1 MSKRI
6 FTSSVLSVVFVFFLL
21 LISQSVFSQAGNA
34 QNTANDPRHET
45 LDQRTVSVLFD
56 QNILSATTAG
66 WSVTVNG
73 IAVTVNSVTV
83 LGNRINV
90 RFDATPAHAAA
101 PFILPGD
108 VVRVSYSQATGNTL
122 TATAGN
128 PEINSFTNFQSK
140 NNWVFSC
147 SSDLIF
153 FQQGLIPAASRD
165 ICAPVVMNFTQ
176 YQYKLSLRFRNSSTF
191 VLANIFY
198 GIAWGDGVNQNFT
211 PYVSDATG
219 TANPTFIENV
229 GFDGTNPGIILTSR
243 PAHNYPA
250 TTTPAPNICSWDLTL
265 TPFVNGVAN
274 CLTLTQT
281 TIFPT
286 YDTDNANSGTLSL
299 QPTPLPTSNRVCLGT
314 NVNMRFSD
322 QTQLNC
328 RLAAPEADVPNQLTR
343 WIRIVYGNRD
353 HGTGNIADIR
363 VGGVPVTANADEGP
377 RLFPAGYFPTGAGGI
392 GVPDFNG
399 VIELATPVLNST
411 GITFMQ
417 MITTTATTF
426 HEVGERFYVRMD
438 YWDVCNPYNPASPD
452 ANRVSVENFIEIVA
466 KPNPAV
472 ALDKEFCNNATITT
486 AGGGCPAACTNCFEV
501 TAASVAGSTE
511 IRWYTSLA
519 NANADVN
526 IAAPTY
532 GTNCRFLRPENMG
545 GIPAAA
551 GVYTVYAR
559 YRTSGAPPN
568 NCLSDPIP
576 VTITRRSAL
585 STPGTITP
593 LTSDVCNG
601 STDVPYS
608 LGAASPVVPF
618 GGATEY
624 SWTFSGGAGATVDAP
639 NTTQNITADFNIPGA
654 FTTATR
660 TLEVITQFT
669 TNATV
674 GGRCPTPAST
684 RLVTIYGP
692 SLGGTSSGGADY
704 CEGTD
709 ANDISLAGQRGTI
722 LRWEVNFNGGGFVD
736 AGVGTGVSFD
746 PGILAPGNYVYRA
759 VVQNGPCAPQ
769 NSTTTTINVSANPAL
784 ANAGPDQ
791 ALCTSTDGFTA
802 TLAGNPPGVGTGT
815 WSFVSSIP
823 PRPAPSFSNVNSP
836 TSTVTIALG
845 NEGAYTLRWQVVNGA
860 CNSSDLI
867 VIDFGSNPTDP
878 NAGPPQQICGE
889 STNLA
894 ANVIT
899 IGAGTWS
906 VVSGP
911 GPCVGAACPITI
923 ANPNLNTSNISLNG
937 PGFIYGAYTL
947 RWTSASGTCPIE
959 TSDVIITFSRPATAA
974 VPGNFTTCV
983 DGALL
988 TPIPLTGSVGAGAGP
1003 GQQGRWEIVSG
1014 TGTFTSNN
1022 GNPGSSI
1029 IGPTINDQYRPSAVD
1044 FATGSIQLRLVA
1056 LDPDGIGPCLSVNSP
1071 TLTITFD
1078 RLPSPAAAGPN
1089 FPTCDV
1095 SVNLAATAVNNFGT
1109 GTWTVGSALYYETFP
1124 TSDNGL
1130 GITGPNLP
1138 PPPTSFTHPNNNWT
1152 VSTPAGPNT
1161 LLAANDYIRVEN
1173 GIMTARDVNGN
1184 EVVWESSVI
1193 PIGGSVFVSADIT
1206 EIGNNVATDYIRVF
1220 YKINGGAEV
1229 MFGEIVGNLAVDG
1242 QIQTVTAT
1250 TPPGATVQIVM
1261 RARNDGDP
1269 DEHRLDNVF
1278 VSPAGVGLPIIAD
1291 VHSPTSSV
1299 SNLQVG
1305 ANTFTWTARSA
1316 LGVCSSSSSS
1326 VTITRNALPVNNNP
1340 LPSLCEDTPGSGEA
1354 TVTLAFLNSL
1364 NDAIT
1369 GIPGSVGR
1377 TVQYFI
1383 DAPRTIPFVGPE
1395 LVANTENLFTRVIRT
1410 DVAPACVQDGLI
1422 TFTVNPSPAVVN
1434 QNPSF
1439 CEETI
1444 GGNAI
1449 NNIDLTFY
1457 NNLVTGGAANRAVA
1471 WFTDIALT
1479 TPVPTPTD
1487 VDNVNDGE
1495 TFFARVTNTIT
1506 NCQNVGSV
1514 EFRINPRPGI
1524 NPIVG
1529 GTNVCVGP
1537 TIVLYQIQ
1545 TINPGATYTWN
1556 LPPDNPG
1563 FYTRFAGGGPGD
1575 FFVLLQFP
1583 GLTNAPNP
1591 DVYNISVTEISADG
1605 CVGLPQPISITVES
1619 SPAPN
1624 VILGPNPVCKQQ
1636 TGVVYQTA
1644 SLNPLSTYSWSIIA
1658 GDAAIVGA
1666 ASGVGLNQVIVDFG
1680 TANASTLRVQE
1691 VSPTGCSG
1699 AAATLVINAND
1710 RPVMTS
1716 LPTVSLCSGTAV
1728 QDALT
1733 LTASIPGST
1742 FNWIVTS
1749 VTGLVSGSAV
1759 GNNGVGQINQ
1769 TLTNFSGAVGSVT
1782 YRVVPTS
1789 PDGCAGPSQDV
1800 VVTVNPAPVI
1810 ASGQTRT
1817 ICSGQPV
1824 NKEIFLS
1831 PLNLPPGTVFNWP
1844 APVMSDA
1851 SVQGSAG
1858 NNVLA
1863 GAPSTFHITDVL
1875 VNTSLAPITATYTIT
1890 PTSGAGCVGVPQTI
1904 VVTINPEPVSTNSV
1918 APIFCSGV
1926 GFSIN
1931 PQANITNALPS
1942 SFTWTA
1948 AYPFGLT
1955 GGAANGVGNVS
1966 GTLTNLTT
1974 AQLSAVYTVTPT
1986 SAGGCAGATF
1996 TITVP
2001 VNPQPV
2007 GNNTIAPA
2015 ICSNVGFNI
2024 NPQASITNT
2033 IVSTFTWTAVYP
2045 AGLTGGAANGVGN
2058 VAGTLVNLTNIQ
2070 LSAVFTVTPT
2080 STPEGCVGAPFTIT
2094 VPVNPEPVGLS
2105 TVKAVVCSDSPFS
2118 FDPQAEITNG
2128 VASTFTW
2135 TASYPPG
2142 LTGGAGAG
2150 VGQIAQTLTNLT
2162 GGVLNAVFTVIPT
2175 SASSC
2180 AGTPFTI
2187 TVPVD
2192 TEPVGANVTK
2202 AAQCSNVAFSLNP
2215 QDDITNGVP
2224 STFTWTAAYGAGLS
2238 GGAGNGTGNITETLV
2253 NLTAAPINAV
2263 YTVVPTAQGGGCIGN
2278 PPFIITVPVNPQPVA
2293 TNQTKAVVCSN
2304 VAFSFDP
2311 QTQITNGVISNFTW
2325 TAVYP
2330 AGLTG
2335 GAGAGAGLVAETL
2348 VNLTAGQLSAVYTV
2362 TPTSVGGCLGA
2373 TFTITVPIN
2382 PQPVGTSVTKAA
2394 ACSNVGFNFN
2404 PQVDI
2409 TNGVASNFSWTAV
2422 YQAGLTGG
2430 VTNGNGNISETLV
2443 NVTGGVLNAV
2453 YTVTPTSAAGCAGA
2467 PFVITVPVNPEPV
2480 GANDIKAIVCS
2491 DVAFNFNPQLEITNA
2506 VTATFAWTAVYGPG
2520 LTGGAGAGIGNVAE
2534 TLTNLTGAS
2543 LNATYTITP
2552 TSLNGCVGS
2561 TFTITVPIAS
2571 EPVGANST
2579 KAAVCSDTP
2588 FSFDPQAEIINGTVA
2603 TFAWTAAYPAGL
2615 TGGAANGTGVINQ
2628 TLTNQ
2633 TGGQLNAV
2641 FTITPTTAGSCV
2653 GSNFTIT
2660 VPINPEPVGSNAVR
2674 PAVCSDV
2681 AFNFNPQSD
2690 IINGVTSTFAWTA
2703 VYDVGLTGGSG
2714 AGNGL
2719 LSETLTNL
2727 TGGPLNAI
2735 YTITP
2740 TSLNG
2745 CVGSTYTITV
2755 PVNPEPVGADALKTA
2770 VCSDVAFNFNPQ
2782 LEITNAVTS
2791 TFTWTASY
2799 AAGITGGSG
2808 NGNGAVAETLVNITS
2823 AQLSVVYTVTPTST
2837 NGCAGT
2843 PFTITVPIEPKPVAI
2858 NTVKAPV
2865 CSDVAFSFD
2874 PQDNVQNSITATYTW
2889 TAVYDPGLT
2898 GGAAN
2903 GVGLVTGT
2911 LTNLTGGTLNA
2922 VFTVTPTSTVTNC
2935 IGPNFTITVPVRS
2948 EPVGANAT
2956 KAAVCSDVPFNINP
2970 QLDITNGIVSTF
2982 AWTAVYDAGLLNGS
2996 GAGAGPLSETLNNTT
3011 GGVLNAVYTVTPT
3024 SGNGCEGAPFIITIP
3039 VSSEPLGADAT
3050 KAPVCS
3056 NTPFSFDP
3064 QLDITNGIVSTFTW
3078 TANYDFGLTGG
3089 AANGIGNVTGN
3100 LQNLTGGV
3108 LNAVFTVTPSS
3119 GSSCPGSTFTI
3130 TVPIN
3135 PQPVGA
3141 NVTRP
3146 AVCSDVPFSLNPQD
3160 NITNLVPST
3169 FTWTA
3174 TYAPGIT
3181 GGIGVGAG
3189 PLAETLHNET
3199 GGPLNAVYTVIPTS
3213 TDGCVGN
3220 PFIITLPVNAEP
3232 VMNPNLDATVCS
3244 DAITNIVLSTNGLS
3258 IPAAA
3263 FNITNI
3269 TVAAGLTPAAGNSI
3283 IQNGV
3288 NANAIR
3294 NDRYNN
3300 VTTGS
3305 LVVSYTIVPV
3315 SPQGCVGDP
3324 EVITVTIDP
3333 EPVIDP
3339 ALSPLPACSDVT
3351 TGVLLGVAPGSVAA
3365 ASYNITQINWDLGLQ
3380 PGPGNAS
3387 IGAAQPA
3394 TAIQNDFFT
3403 NTTNSPLQARYRVI
3417 PVSAAGCAGDE
3428 GLVIFTVNPSPEV
3441 ASNLNAIV
3449 CSNEASN
3456 IILGTSPTSAIAA
3469 SYDIMSI
3476 VVDAGL
3482 TPVTFNPAAPR
3493 NTADINEIRNDVF
3506 ANNTNGVLTVTYNV
3520 VAITGAGCRGPVRP
3534 IVLRI
3539 EPTVLA
3545 TPVNNTT
3552 DICSNT
3558 LTNIVLNSPTV
3569 PSAGIITF
3577 NYQAF
3582 ASSGLVSGF
3591 FPIQSNLPQGHVIT
3605 DNLVNNDDTP
3615 QFVTYRITPVANGA
3629 KTGNGCTGNFVDVVV
3644 NIEPKPKVI
3653 VTPTQVTVCEGIA
3666 TGFSLTSNT
3675 VPSTG
3680 SVEFELVNVV
3690 ATGGVTGFSAIGS
3703 IFTNGSMLNDILDN
3717 PTAVTQTVTYTLR
3730 PQTPAVGCVGDN
3742 VQLVVTVNPRPVVT
3756 PSSVFE
3762 RICSGSN
3769 INISFTYDV
3778 VNTIGLWTRV
3788 ADANVIGSSPGAGS
3802 LLFQTLFNNSNT
3814 PGNVAYTVTPT
3825 SPAGCQG
3832 TPVVINITV
3841 DPIPSVTGLPPSITV
3856 CDDNSIN
3863 VPLSSPVA
3871 GTVFNWTAT
3880 PSSVNIT
3887 GFTSPNSGNVINET
3901 LSNADFFPG
3910 TLLYQVTPTGPAP
3923 TACVGNPATMV
3934 VTVAPTVGG
3943 RWLTSDLA
3951 LCVGQTQFL
3960 VLQLDGQPPFTATY
3974 TATDAN
3980 GTTSFPLTGLGNIRV
3995 IPVSPTLTTT
4005 YQLTAVSDVNGCPF
4019 VPVGESVTVTVGQ
4032 TDATFSVVGPAT
4044 GCSPYTGTFQ
4054 YNQVAGVTYNWRWF
4068 DGTEDTFT
4076 AAVSNPNA
4084 TITHVFT
4091 NPSPTGTIS
4100 YKVTLQTTLDPP
4112 LDICQDVH
4120 FETVSVFP
4128 EIFVNIFPD
4137 KDEICSGETINF
4149 FNSSIGAATHRWFY
4163 RVQGNIGQEIDVR
4176 TTQQVSY
4183 TFTNTSTQ
4191 NPIIYEVV
4199 YVANNGNCPSPEL
4212 IIPITVYRAVTAG
4225 FDEGVIPPFTG
4236 GSSLVTFTNTSV
4248 PVDAVDFAYNWDF
4261 GIGAVPNTQSGVG
4274 PFTVDYT
4281 SPGLRDVR
4289 VTAVNLAAQANGL
4302 DCSSTFSKSINIILP
4317 PLVAAFDY
4325 TPDAACFPASI
4336 EITVNN
4342 ATGDIYEWQVIDQNG
4357 RITAVSTAPLPVFFI
4372 ANPGEYTIF
4381 LRTTNSITGQVAFAD
4396 NSGTGPNAMP
4406 GKSPVPIYPKPQAAF
4421 QARPTTLFVPDTE
4434 LITFNFSQP
4443 SNVPSDQVAFLWNF
4457 GDTNDIV
4464 TRLLGEPDPTY
4475 FYPVEGRY
4483 TITMVMQETRG
4494 TVVCTD
4500 TARAEIIARE
4510 GGQVRVPNA
4519 FTPDPSGPNGGI
4531 SGPGGVNDVFLPY
4544 IRGIN
4549 INEPNS
4555 FNMQIYDRWGNLIFE
4570 SRNVPGQPLR
4580 GWDGYDRN
4588 GNLLPAGV
4596 YVYKLVLRLVDGQR
4610 TTQIGDVTM
4619 IR

>member
-1 MSKRI
+1 MKRLLYQLI
-6 FTSSVLSVVFVFFLL
+6 LLASFFLPSFVSAQCNL
-21 LISQSVFSQAGNA
+21 LPPILGLGSNKFPDRLCSPVNADVEYTIRFANALPAGN
-34 QNTANDPRHET
+34 TY
-45 LDQRTVSVLFD
+45 
-56 QNILSATTAG
+56 I
-66 WSVTVNG
+66 VT
-73 IAVTVNSVTV
+73 
-83 LGNRINV
+83 
-90 RFDATPAHAAA
+90 
-101 PFILPGD
+101 
-108 VVRVSYSQATGNTL
+108 
-122 TATAGN
+122 
-128 PEINSFTNFQSK
+128 
-140 NNWVFSC
+140 
-147 SSDLIF
+147 
-153 FQQGLIPAASRD
+153 
-165 ICAPVVMNFTQ
+165 
-176 YQYKLSLRFRNSSTF
+176 FR
-191 VLANIFY
+191 
-198 GIAWGDGVNQNFT
+198 WGDGS
-211 PYVSDATG
+211 PSS
-219 TANPTFIENV
+219 NV
-229 GFDGTNPGIILTSR
+229 
-243 PAHNYPA
+243 
-250 TTTPAPNICSWDLTL
+250 TL
-265 TPFVNGVAN
+265 TPGSLNYTVTQNHTFPADSDCEYQVVIAIRVNG
-274 CLTLTQT
+274 TLCNT
-281 TIFPT
+281 TLQNQIISTWRTDAFNGGNVQLISPT
-286 YDTDNANSGTLSL
+286 T
-299 QPTPLPTSNRVCLGT
+299 GT
-314 NVNMRFSD
+314 NVHEVCEGVPINVIFNDVTEWNCNAAFPANYPPNDPIQSPNE
-322 QTQLNC
+322 QL
-328 RLAAPEADVPNQLTR
+328 R
-343 WIRIVYGNRD
+343 WQQIVYNTNNPASKIPNVSVDG
-353 HGTGNIADIR
+353 I
-363 VGGVPVTANADEGP
+363 PV
-377 RLFPAGYFPTGAGGI
+377 TGAGGANI
-392 GVPDFNG
+392 LFNYQDTRGVFLMTPLVVINDGRRRPTLPISAPGGFGPGFPVVGDEFQITLRYWNFCNPYDDPAIPGPPADLINGDNPPVERTAFIRIIDAPNPPVVPNRDICEPDSRTLSVTAPNGALTYRWWTSPAQTTQVAVGTTFTPANGAANNQINAGQRKHWWVTAEYGAALGGCRSAPTEVTLTRRAALPQPG
-399 VIELATPVLNST
+399 VISGPINLCPSSSFVYSVPGGAPAPITITDVTSGNFNLATEYFWTVPASWTINSGQGTESITVTTGVATGAGTVSVARRYVDATTTGTRCDNTRTLAVNVRARPTANITPNPADLCEGGTLLLNGNPVLPAAGGGFTPSISAHTWGGST
-411 GITFMQ
+411 GILDATNIQ
-417 MITTTATTF
+417 QPTVQSTATFGAYPLT
-426 HEVGERFYVRMD
+426 YVVTAD
-438 YWDVCNPYNPASPD
+438 Y
-452 ANRVSVENFIEIVA
+452 
-466 KPNPAV
+466 
-472 ALDKEFCNNATITT
+472 
-486 AGGGCPAACTNCFEV
+486 GGGVFCSSNPVNRT
-501 TAASVAGSTE
+501 
-511 IRWYTSLA
+511 
-519 NANADVN
+519 VN
-526 IAAPTY
+526 I
-532 GTNCRFLRPENMG
+532 
-545 GIPAAA
+545 
-551 GVYTVYAR
+551 
-559 YRTSGAPPN
+559 
-568 NCLSDPIP
+568 
-576 VTITRRSAL
+576 SA
-585 STPGTITP
+585 
-593 LTSDVCNG
+593 N
-601 STDVPYS
+601 
-608 LGAASPVVPF
+608 
-618 GGATEY
+618 
-624 SWTFSGGAGATVDAP
+624 
-639 NTTQNITADFNIPGA
+639 
-654 FTTATR
+654 
-660 TLEVITQFT
+660 
-669 TNATV
+669 
-674 GGRCPTPAST
+674 PTPAST
-684 RLVTIYGP
+684 GP
-692 SLGGTSSGGADY
+692 
-704 CEGTD
+704 
-709 ANDISLAGQRGTI
+709 N
-722 LRWEVNFNGGGFVD
+722 
-736 AGVGTGVSFD
+736 
-746 PGILAPGNYVYRA
+746 
-759 VVQNGPCAPQ
+759 
-769 NSTTTTINVSANPAL
+769 
-784 ANAGPDQ
+784 Q
-791 ALCTSTDGFTA
+791 ALCFA
-802 TLAGNPPGVGTGT
+802 AGPLVSNPLGGSNPGVGTGT
-815 WSFVSSIP
+815 WTKQSG
-823 PRPAPSFSNVNSP
+823 PAGVVLFNPNANTPNATATAPANGIYVF
-836 TSTVTIALG
+836 
-845 NEGAYTLRWQVVNGA
+845 RWTVVNGT
-860 CNSSDLI
+860 CSSFADI
-867 VIDFGSNPTDP
+867 TVDYGTAPPAS
-878 NAGPPQQICGE
+878 NAGANQDVCGL
-889 STNLA
+889 TATLNGNDPTFA
-894 ANVIT
+894 T
-899 IGAGTWS
+899 GTWS
-906 VVSGP
+906 QTAGP
-911 GPCVGAACPITI
+911 GTSSFVPNANTRNAAVTV
-923 ANPNLNTSNISLNG
+923 TV
-937 PGFIYGAYTL
+937 PGTYTY
-947 RWTSASGTCPIE
+947 RWRLTSGTCAPSDASVDIIFRNPPTVSAPADFTRCLDNPPTAPFHVNLSGTFGGGASQARWE
-959 TSDVIITFSRPATAA
+959 RVVGSGTFQTSGASNGNFDNSNPVDDVYIPTAA
-974 VPGNFTTCV
+974 DF
-983 DGALL
+983 AA
-988 TPIPLTGSVGAGAGP
+988 GSV
-1003 GQQGRWEIVSG
+1003 QV
-1014 TGTFTSNN
+1014 
-1022 GNPGSSI
+1022 
-1029 IGPTINDQYRPSAVD
+1029 
-1044 FATGSIQLRLVA
+1044 RLVTD
-1056 LDPDGIGPCLSVNSP
+1056 DPTGACTAVNDP
-1071 TLTITFD
+1071 VTITFD
-1078 RLPSPAAAGPN
+1078 RLPSPAVAGPA
-1089 FPTCDV
+1089 FSTCDPN
-1095 SVNLAATAVNNFGT
+1095 VNLAATPANNGGS
-1109 GTWTVGSALYYETFP
+1109 GTWSVGNALYSETFP
-1124 TSDNGL
+1124 ASDNGL
-1130 GITGPNLP
+1130 GI
-1138 PPPTSFTHPNNNWT
+1138 
-1152 VSTPAGPNT
+1152 AGPT
-1161 LLAANDYIRVEN
+1161 GAATFNHPGGNWSVTVPAASL
-1173 GIMTARDVNGN
+1173 TA
-1184 EVVWESSVI
+1184 
-1193 PIGGSVFVSADIT
+1193 
-1206 EIGNNVATDYIRVF
+1206 ATDYIQVVNGAMEIRDVDNEVQWRSSVINITAIPNITVSIQLAEDGAMEIAPLDYIRAF
-1220 YKINGGAEV
+1220 YSINGGP
-1229 MFGEIVGNLAVDG
+1229 EILIGQIEGNSAVNNTFETFTVSGLVGNTI
-1242 QIQTVTAT
+1242 QI
-1250 TPPGATVQIVM
+1250 IVH
-1261 RARNDGDP
+1261 ALNNAD
-1269 DEHRLDNVF
+1269 DERHKFDNVF
-1278 VSPAGVGLPIIAD
+1278 VSGSGAVLPFIAD
-1291 VHSPTSSV
+1291 VNNPASAVTGLP
-1299 SNLQVG
+1299 VG
-1305 ANTFTWTARSA
+1305 NTTFTWTVSSA
-1316 LGVCSSSSSS
+1316 LGVCSSSNSQVV
-1326 VTITRNALPVNNNP
+1326 VTRHALPVNIDP
-1340 LPSLCEDTPGSGEA
+1340 LPALCEDTPGSGDA

-1364 NDAIT
+1364 NDVIT
-1369 GIPGSVGR
+1369 GIPGSAGR

-1383 DAPRTIPFVGPE
+1383 DAPRTIPFVGPSAVSNAE
-1395 LVANTENLFTRVIRT
+1395 IIYTRVIRT
-1410 DVAPACVQDGLI
+1410 DVVPGCAQDGVI
-1422 TFTVNPSPAVVN
+1422 TFTVNSSPAVVD
-1434 QNPSF
+1434 QTPEF
-1439 CEETI
+1439 CEEVI

-1449 NNIDLTFY
+1449 NNVDLTFY
-1457 NNLVTGGAANRAVA
+1457 NNLVTGGAANRSVA
-1471 WFTDIALT
+1471 WFTDVALT
-1479 TPVPTPTD
+1479 LPVATPGD

-1495 TFFARVTNTIT
+1495 TFFARVTNTLT
-1506 NCQNVGSV
+1506 NCQNIGQV
-1514 EFRINPRPGI
+1514 EFQINPRPGI

-1583 GLTNAPNP
+1583 GLTNAPAA

-1605 CVGLPQPISITVES
+1605 CVGDPQPITITVES
-1619 SPAPN
+1619 SPAAN

-1636 TGVVYQTA
+1636 TGVVYQTS
-1644 SLNPLSTYSWSIIA
+1644 SLNPLSTYSWSVIA

-1680 TANASTLRVQE
+1680 TANSSTLRVQE

-1699 AAATLVINAND
+1699 AAGILVINAND

-1733 LTASIPGST
+1733 LAASIPGST

-1759 GNNGVGQINQ
+1759 GNNGPGQINE

-1782 YRVVPTS
+1782 YRVTPTS
-1789 PDGCAGPSQDV
+1789 PDGCSGPTQDV
-1800 VVTVNPAPVI
+1800 VVTVNPGPVI

-1831 PLNLPPGTVFNWP
+1831 PLNLPPGTAFNWA

-1863 GAPSTFHITDVL
+1863 GAPGTFHITDVL
-1875 VNTSLAPITATYTIT
+1875 VNTTLAPITATYMIT
-1890 PTSGAGCVGVPQTI
+1890 PTSGAGCVGVAETI
-1904 VVTINPEPVSTNSV
+1904 VITVNPEPVSTNSV
-1918 APIFCSGV
+1918 EPVFCSGV

-1942 SFTWTA
+1942 SFTWSA
-1948 AYPFGLT
+1948 VYPFGLT

-1974 AQLSAVYTVTPT
+1974 TQLSAVYTVTPT
-1986 SAGGCAGATF
+1986 SVGGCAGSTF

-2001 VNPQPV
+2001 VDPQPV
-2007 GNNTIAPA
+2007 GTNTIAPA

-2024 NPQASITNT
+2024 NTQTSITNT

-2058 VAGTLVNLTNIQ
+2058 VSGTLVNLTNIQ
-2070 LSAVFTVTPT
+2070 LSAVYTVIPT
-2080 STPEGCVGAPFTIT
+2080 SNPDGCVGAPFTIT
-2094 VPVNPEPVGLS
+2094 VPVNPEPVG
-2105 TVKAVVCSDSPFS
+2105 VNAIKAIVCSDSPFS
-2118 FDPQAEITNG
+2118 FDPQAEISNG

-2135 TASYPPG
+2135 TAVYPAG
-2142 LTGGAGAG
+2142 LTGGDAAGA
-2150 VGQIAQTLTNLT
+2150 GQIAQTLTNLT
-2162 GGVLNAVFTVIPT
+2162 GGVLNAVYTIIPT

-2180 AGTPFTI
+2180 AGSPFTI

-2192 TEPVGANVTK
+2192 TEPVGADVTK
-2202 AAQCSNVAFSLNP
+2202 AAQCSNVAFNFNP
-2215 QDDITNGVP
+2215 QDDITNGVV

-2238 GGAGNGTGNITETLV
+2238 GGAGNGTGNISETLT

-2278 PPFIITVPVNPQPVA
+2278 PPFVITVPVNPQPVA
-2293 TNQTKAVVCSN
+2293 TNLTTAVVCSN

-2311 QTQITNGVISNFTW
+2311 QAQITNGVASNFTW

-2335 GAGAGAGLVAETL
+2335 GLGVGAGAVAETL
-2348 VNLTAGQLSAVYTV
+2348 INETAGQLSAVYTV
-2362 TPTSVGGCLGA
+2362 TPISVGGCLGSN
-2373 TFTITVPIN
+2373 FTITVPIN
-2382 PQPVGTSVTKAA
+2382 PEPVGADVTKAA
-2394 ACSNVGFNFN
+2394 VCSNVGFNFN

-2422 YQAGLTGG
+2422 YQAGITGG
-2430 VTNGNGNISETLV
+2430 ANNGNGNISETLI

-2453 YTVTPTSAAGCAGA
+2453 YTVTPTSAAGCAGS
-2467 PFVITVPVNPEPV
+2467 PFVVTVPVNPQPV

-2491 DVAFNFNPQLEITNA
+2491 DVAFNFNPQLEITNG
-2506 VTATFAWTAVYGPG
+2506 VTATFAWTAAYGAG
-2520 LTGGAGAGIGNVAE
+2520 LTGGAGAGVGNISE

-2543 LNATYTITP
+2543 RNATYTITP
-2552 TSLNGCVGS
+2552 TSLSGCTGS
-2561 TFTITVPIAS
+2561 TFTITVPIDS

-2579 KAAVCSDTP
+2579 KAAVCSDVP
-2588 FSFDPQAEIINGTVA
+2588 FSFDPQAEITNGTVA

-2615 TGGAANGTGVINQ
+2615 TGGAANGVGVINQ
-2628 TLTNQ
+2628 TLNNQ

-2653 GSNFTIT
+2653 GSTFTIT

-2681 AFNFNPQSD
+2681 AFNFNPQND
-2690 IINGVTSTFAWTA
+2690 IINGVTSNFAWTA
-2703 VYDVGLTGGSG
+2703 VYDAGLTGGSG
-2714 AGNGL
+2714 AGAGL

-2727 TGGPLNAI
+2727 TGGPLNAV
-2735 YTITP
+2735 YTVTP
-2740 TSLNG
+2740 TSVNG
-2745 CVGSTYTITV
+2745 CGGSPFTITV
-2755 PVNPEPVGADALKTA
+2755 PVNPEPVGADAVKAA

-2782 LEITNAVTS
+2782 LEITNGVTS

-2799 AAGITGGSG
+2799 AAGITGGAG

-2823 AQLSVVYTVTPTST
+2823 AQLNVVYTVTPTST
-2837 NGCAGT
+2837 NGCAGS
-2843 PFTITVPIEPKPVAI
+2843 PFTITIPIEPKPVAI
-2858 NTVKAPV
+2858 NTVKTAV
-2865 CSDVAFSFD
+2865 CSDVLFSFD
-2874 PQDNVQNSITATYTW
+2874 PQDNIQNSITATYTW

-2911 LTNLTGGTLNA
+2911 ITNLTGGTLNA

-2935 IGPNFTITVPVRS
+2935 VGPNFTITVPVRS
-2948 EPVGANAT
+2948 EPVGADAT
-2956 KAAVCSDVPFNINP
+2956 KAAVCSDVPFNVNP

-2982 AWTAVYDAGLLNGS
+2982 SWTAVYDAGLLNGS
-2996 GAGAGPLSETLNNTT
+2996 GAGAGPISETLNNNT
-3011 GGVLNAVYTVTPT
+3011 GGVLNAVYTVIPT
-3024 SGNGCEGAPFIITIP
+3024 SSNGCEGAPFIITIP
-3039 VSSEPLGADAT
+3039 VSSEPLGADDT

-3056 NTPFSFDP
+3056 NTAFSFDP

-3078 TANYDFGLTGG
+3078 TASYDFGLAGG
-3089 AANGIGNVTGN
+3089 AANGIGNVSGN

-3108 LNAVFTVTPSS
+3108 LNAVFTVTPAS

-3146 AVCSDVPFSLNPQD
+3146 AVCSDVPFSLDPQD
-3160 NITNLVPST
+3160 DVTNLVPST

-3181 GGIGVGAG
+3181 GGSGAGVG

-3199 GGPLNAVYTVIPTS
+3199 GGPLNAVYTVTPTS
-3213 TDGCVGN
+3213 TDGCIGN

-3232 VMNPNLDATVCS
+3232 VMNPDLDATVCS

-3269 TVAAGLTPAAGNSI
+3269 NVAGGLTPAAGNSI
-3283 IQNGV
+3283 VQNGV

-3294 NDRYNN
+3294 NDRFNN
-3300 VTTGS
+3300 VTAGS

-3315 SPQGCVGDP
+3315 SPQGCVGEP
-3324 EVITVTIDP
+3324 EVINVTVDP

-3387 IGAAQPA
+3387 IGAGQPA

-3417 PVSAAGCAGDE
+3417 PVSAAGCSGDE
-3428 GLVIFTVNPSPEV
+3428 GVVIFTVNPAPAM
-3441 ASNLNAIV
+3441 ASNLDALV

-3456 IILGTSPTSAIAA
+3456 IILGTSPVSALAV

-3482 TPVTFNPAAPR
+3482 TPVTFNAAAPR
-3493 NTADINEIRNDVF
+3493 NTADVNEIRNDVF

-3520 VAITGAGCRGPVRP
+3520 VPITAAGCRGPVRP
-3534 IVLRI
+3534 IVLRV

-3558 LTNIVLNSPTV
+3558 LTDIALNSPTV

-3629 KTGNGCTGNFVDVVV
+3629 KTGNGCTGNFVDVIV

-3653 VTPTQVTVCEGIA
+3653 VTPTQTTVCEGIP

-3675 VPSTG
+3675 VPSAGT
-3680 SVEFELVNVV
+3680 VEFELVNVV
-3690 ATGGVTGFSAIGS
+3690 ATGGVTGFSPVGS
-3703 IFTNGSMLNDILDN
+3703 IFTSGSMLDDILDN
-3717 PTAVTQTVTYTLR
+3717 PTPVTQTVTYTLR

-3742 VQLVVTVNPRPVVT
+3742 VQLVVTVNPRPIIT
-3756 PSSVFE
+3756 ASSLSE
-3762 RICSGSN
+3762 QICSGSS
-3769 INISFTYDV
+3769 INISFSYDV

-3788 ADANVIGSSPGAGS
+3788 ADPNVIGSSPGAGS

-3814 PGNVAYTVTPT
+3814 PGTVVYTVTPT

-3832 TPVVINITV
+3832 TPVDIAVVV
-3841 DPIPSVTGLPPSITV
+3841 DPIPSVTGLPASITV

-3880 PSSVNIT
+3880 PSSANIT
-3887 GFTSPNSGNVINET
+3887 GFTSPNTGNVINET
-3901 LSNADFFPG
+3901 LSNGDFFPG

-3923 TACVGNPATMV
+3923 TACVGNVATMV

-3943 RWLTSDLA
+3943 RWLTADLA

-4005 YQLTAVSDVNGCPF
+4005 YQLTAVSDINGCPF

-4032 TDATFSVVGPAT
+4032 TDATFSIVGPTT
-4044 GCSPYTGTFQ
+4044 GCSPYTATFQ

-4068 DGTEDTFT
+4068 DGTDTTYT
-4076 AAVSNPNA
+4076 ALVTQAGA
-4084 TITHVFT
+4084 TISHVFV
-4091 NPSPTGTIS
+4091 NPSPTGTLS

-4137 KDEICSGETINF
+4137 RDEICSGEIINF

-4183 TFTNTSTQ
+4183 TFTNTTTQ

-4199 YVANNGNCPSPEL
+4199 YVADNGNCPSPEL

-4225 FDEGVIPPFTG
+4225 FDEGVIPPFMG
-4236 GSSLVTFTNTSV
+4236 GVSTVTFTNTST
-4248 PVDAVDFAYNWDF
+4248 PVDPVDFLYDWDF
-4261 GIGAVPNTQSGVG
+4261 GIGSTPNTQSGPG
-4274 PFTVDYT
+4274 PFTIDYT

-4289 VTAVNLAAQANGL
+4289 LTAINLAAQANGL
-4302 DCSSTFSKSINIILP
+4302 DCSNTFTKSINIILP

-4325 TPDAACFPASI
+4325 TPDAACFPATI

-4342 ATGDIYEWQVIDQNG
+4342 ATGDVYEWQVIDQNG
-4357 RITAVSTAPLPVFFI
+4357 RVTAVSTAPLPIFFI

-4396 NSGTGPNAMP
+4396 NSGTGPNAMAGRVP
-4406 GKSPVPIYPKPQAAF
+4406 IPIYPNPQAAF

-4434 LITFNFSQP
+4434 LVTFNFSQP
-4443 SNVPSDQVAFLWNF
+4443 SNVPSDSVTFWWNF

-4464 TRLLGEPDPTY
+4464 KRLLGEPDPTY
-4475 FYPVEGRY
+4475 FYPVEGLY
-4483 TITMVMQETRG
+4483 TLTMVMREVRG
-4494 TVVCTD
+4494 NVVCTD

-4510 GGQVRVPNA
+4510 GGQVKIPNA

-4531 SGPGGVNDVFLPY
+4531 PGPGGVNDVFLPY
-4544 IRGIN
+4544 VRGIN
-4549 INEPNS
+4549 TNEPNS
-4555 FNMQIYDRWGNLIFE
+4555 FNMQIYDRWGNMIFE
-4570 SRNVPGQPLR
+4570 SINSPGQPLR

-4610 TTQIGDVTM
+4610 TTQIGDVTL

>member
-1 MSKRI
+1 MKRLLQAISFSGAI
-6 FTSSVLSVVFVFFLL
+6 FFYFISTPAFSQCANLPPILGLGSNKFPDRLCTPVTADIEYTIRFASNLLAAAGTVRAHFMWGDGTPETAVLLTPGSSTYTITRPHAFPINSDCEYQVTVFLRVNGLGCNNTLQTQVVSTWRTDAFNGGNVQLISPTTGTNVHEVCEGVPINVVFNDLTQWNCNALYPANYPPNAPVQTPNEQVRWQQIVYNTNNPAVASRIPNVSVNGVLMPAAPGSNYQDPRGVFIMPPLVVVNDGRRRATLPITAPGGFGAGFPVVGDEFQITIRYWNFCNPYDDPAIPGPPVNLINGDNPPVERTALIRIIDSPNPPVVPNRDICEPDSRTLSVSAPVGGLTYRWWTSPAQTTQVAVGTTFTPGNGGANNQINAGQRKHWWVTAEYGAALGGCRSAPTEVTLTRRAALPQPGVISGPVNLCPSSTFVY
-21 LISQSVFSQAGNA
+21 SVPGGAPTPVTITDVTSGNFNLATEYFWSVPAGWTINSGQGTESITVTTGA
-34 QNTANDPRHET
+34 GTGAG
-45 LDQRTVSVLFD
+45 TVSVARRYVT
-56 QNILSATTAG
+56 ATTAG
-66 WSVTVNG
+66 TQCENTRTL
-73 IAVTVNSVTV
+73 AV
-83 LGNRINV
+83 NV
-90 RFDATPAHAAA
+90 RARPTANITPNPANLCEGGTLLLDGNPSLPAAGGGFTPSISAHTWGGSTGILDATNIQTPTVQATAAA
-101 PFILPGD
+101 GAYPLTY
-108 VVRVSYSQATGNTL
+108 VV
-122 TATAGN
+122 TADYGGG
-128 PEINSFTNFQSK
+128 
-140 NNWVFSC
+140 VSC
-147 SSDLIF
+147 SSN
-153 FQQGLIPAASRD
+153 
-165 ICAPVVMNFTQ
+165 PVNRTV
-176 YQYKLSLRFRNSSTF
+176 
-191 VLANIFY
+191 NIS
-198 GIAWGDGVNQNFT
+198 
-211 PYVSDATG
+211 P
-219 TANPTFIENV
+219 
-229 GFDGTNPGIILTSR
+229 NPG
-243 PAHNYPA
+243 
-250 TTTPAPNICSWDLTL
+250 
-265 TPFVNGVAN
+265 
-274 CLTLTQT
+274 
-281 TIFPT
+281 
-286 YDTDNANSGTLSL
+286 
-299 QPTPLPTSNRVCLGT
+299 
-314 NVNMRFSD
+314 
-322 QTQLNC
+322 
-328 RLAAPEADVPNQLTR
+328 
-343 WIRIVYGNRD
+343 
-353 HGTGNIADIR
+353 
-363 VGGVPVTANADEGP
+363 
-377 RLFPAGYFPTGAGGI
+377 
-392 GVPDFNG
+392 
-399 VIELATPVLNST
+399 
-411 GITFMQ
+411 
-417 MITTTATTF
+417 
-426 HEVGERFYVRMD
+426 
-438 YWDVCNPYNPASPD
+438 
-452 ANRVSVENFIEIVA
+452 
-466 KPNPAV
+466 
-472 ALDKEFCNNATITT
+472 
-486 AGGGCPAACTNCFEV
+486 
-501 TAASVAGSTE
+501 
-511 IRWYTSLA
+511 
-519 NANADVN
+519 
-526 IAAPTY
+526 
-532 GTNCRFLRPENMG
+532 
-545 GIPAAA
+545 
-551 GVYTVYAR
+551 
-559 YRTSGAPPN
+559 
-568 NCLSDPIP
+568 
-576 VTITRRSAL
+576 
-585 STPGTITP
+585 
-593 LTSDVCNG
+593 
-601 STDVPYS
+601 
-608 LGAASPVVPF
+608 
-618 GGATEY
+618 
-624 SWTFSGGAGATVDAP
+624 
-639 NTTQNITADFNIPGA
+639 
-654 FTTATR
+654 
-660 TLEVITQFT
+660 
-669 TNATV
+669 
-674 GGRCPTPAST
+674 
-684 RLVTIYGP
+684 
-692 SLGGTSSGGADY
+692 
-704 CEGTD
+704 
-709 ANDISLAGQRGTI
+709 
-722 LRWEVNFNGGGFVD
+722 
-736 AGVGTGVSFD
+736 
-746 PGILAPGNYVYRA
+746 
-759 VVQNGPCAPQ
+759 
-769 NSTTTTINVSANPAL
+769 L

-791 ALCTSTDGFTA
+791 ALCIAAPLDA
-802 TLAGNPPGVGTGT
+802 TLAGNVPGAGTGT
-815 WSFVSSIP
+815 WTRI
-823 PRPAPSFSNVNSP
+823 
-836 TSTVTIALG
+836 
-845 NEGAYTLRWQVVNGA
+845 
-860 CNSSDLI
+860 
-867 VIDFGSNPTDP
+867 
-878 NAGPPQQICGE
+878 
-889 STNLA
+889 
-894 ANVIT
+894 
-899 IGAGTWS
+899 
-906 VVSGP
+906 SGP
-911 GPCVGAACPITI
+911 GAAPTFTPN
-923 ANPNLNTSNISLNG
+923 ANTPNAVARVFANG
-937 PGFIYGAYTL
+937 IHVF
-947 RWTSASGTCPIE
+947 RWT
-959 TSDVIITFSRPATAA
+959 
-974 VPGNFTTCV
+974 
-983 DGALL
+983 
-988 TPIPLTGSVGAGAGP
+988 
-1003 GQQGRWEIVSG
+1003 IVSG
-1014 TGTFTSNN
+1014 TCISSDEVQIDYGTTPPVSAAGGDQDVCGPTATLN
-1022 GNPGSSI
+1022 GND
-1029 IGPTINDQYRPSAVD
+1029 PT
-1044 FATGSIQLRLVA
+1044 FATGTWLQTAGPGTSSFVPNVNTRNAVVTVTVPGTYTYRWRLSSGVCAPSDDFVDIVFRNPPTVSAPPDFTHCLNNPPTAPFHVNLSGTFGGGASQARWERVTGSGTFQSSGAAIGNFDNTNPVTDVYIPTAADFTAGSVQLRLITD
-1056 LDPDGIGPCLSVNSP
+1056 DPTGACLAVNDP
-1071 TLTITFD
+1071 LTITFD
-1078 RLPSPAAAGPN
+1078 RLPSPAAAGPD
-1089 FPTCDV
+1089 FATCDPDI
-1095 SVNLAATAVNNFGT
+1095 SLNATPVNNGGT
-1109 GTWTVGSALYYETFP
+1109 GTWSIGSALYYETFP
-1124 TSDNGL
+1124 ASDNGL
-1130 GITGPNLP
+1130 GITGPNPHATL
-1138 PPPTSFTHPNNNWT
+1138 FTHPNNNWSIET
-1152 VSTPAGPNT
+1152 TSANFLTLNTHYLRVEGGRMEGRRLGGEFIWRSRSINITAIPNVT
-1161 LLAANDYIRVEN
+1161 ISLQLAEFGTMEADDYI
-1173 GIMTARDVNGN
+1173 
-1184 EVVWESSVI
+1184 
-1193 PIGGSVFVSADIT
+1193 SA
-1206 EIGNNVATDYIRVF
+1206 YYR
-1220 YKINGGAEV
+1220 INGGPEILI
-1229 MFGEIVGNLAVDG
+1229 GEIVDDNTIEGDGVFRTVSVSGLTGNTLE
-1242 QIQTVTAT
+1242 
-1250 TPPGATVQIVM
+1250 IVVKM
-1261 RARNDGDP
+1261 RNNAL
-1269 DEHRLDNVF
+1269 DEFHRLDNVF
-1278 VSPAGVGLPIIAD
+1278 VSGSGASLPFIADINNPATAVTGLP
-1291 VHSPTSSV
+1291 
-1299 SNLQVG
+1299 VG
-1305 ANTFTWTARSA
+1305 STTFTWTATSA
-1316 LGVCSSSSSS
+1316 LGVCSSSNDQVV
-1326 VTITRNALPVNNNP
+1326 VTRHP
-1340 LPSLCEDTPGSGEA
+1340 LPQANDPAPNNLCEDTFSSGVA
-1354 TVTLAFLNSL
+1354 SAVNLTQYNS
-1364 NDAIT
+1364 AIT
-1369 GIPGSVGR
+1369 GGCATC
-1377 TVQYFI
+1377 TVAWFR
-1383 DAPRTIPFVGPE
+1383 DAARTIPVPDVTSETVTNGD
-1395 LVANTENLFTRVIRT
+1395 TYFTRVT
-1410 DVAPACVQDGLI
+1410 ETSLI
-1422 TFTVNPSPAVVN
+1422 PNCQSLGVVNFTVNPLPAVVN
-1434 QNPSF
+1434 QNPEF
-1439 CEETI
+1439 CEEAI

-1449 NNIDLTFY
+1449 NNVDLTIY
-1457 NNLVTGGAANRAVA
+1457 SNLVTGAVANRTVA
-1471 WFTDIALT
+1471 WFLDAALT

-1495 TFFARVTNTIT
+1495 TFFARVTNTLT
-1506 NCQNVGSV
+1506 NCQNIGQV
-1514 EFRINPRPGI
+1514 EFKINPRPGL
-1524 NPIVG
+1524 NPVSG
-1529 GTNVCVGP
+1529 PSNVCLSP
-1537 TIVLYQIQ
+1537 SLIVYQVQ
-1545 TINPGATYTWN
+1545 TPVLGNTYTWT
-1556 LPPDNPG
+1556 LPPNNPG
-1563 FYTRFAGGGPGD
+1563 IFESPFGGTPQP
-1575 FFVLLQFP
+1575 FVLLQFT
-1583 GLTNAPNP
+1583 GLTNPPNS
-1591 DVYNISVTEISADG
+1591 DGYNISVVETSADG
-1605 CVGLPQPISITVES
+1605 CVGAPQPFTITVES

-1644 SLNPLSTYSWSIIA
+1644 SLNPLSTYSWSVIA

-1680 TANASTLRVQE
+1680 TANSSTIRVQE

-1716 LPTVSLCSGTAV
+1716 LPAVSLCGGTAV

-1733 LTASIPGST
+1733 LTASIPAST

-1831 PLNLPPGTVFNWP
+1831 PLNLPPGTAFNW
-1844 APVMSDA
+1844 ASPVMSDA

-1863 GAPSTFHITDVL
+1863 GAPGTFHITDVL

-1890 PTSGAGCVGVPQTI
+1890 PTSGAGCVGVAETI
-1904 VVTINPEPVSTNSV
+1904 VITINPEPVSANSV
-1918 APIFCSGV
+1918 APVFCSGV

-2024 NPQASITNT
+2024 NPQTSITNT

-2070 LSAVFTVTPT
+2070 LSAVYTVIPT

-2094 VPVNPEPVGLS
+2094 VPVNPEPVGVNA
-2105 TVKAVVCSDSPFS
+2105 VKAIVCSDNPFS
-2118 FDPQAEITNG
+2118 FDPQAEISNG

-2135 TASYPPG
+2135 TAAYPAG
-2142 LTGGAGAG
+2142 LTGGAAAG

-2162 GGVLNAVFTVIPT
+2162 GGVLNAVYTVIPT

-2192 TEPVGANVTK
+2192 TEPVGADVTK
-2202 AAQCSNVAFSLNP
+2202 AAQCSNVAFNFDP
-2215 QDDITNGVP
+2215 QNDITNGVL

-2238 GGAGNGTGNITETLV
+2238 GGAGNGTGNITETLT

-2304 VAFSFDP
+2304 IAFSFDP

-2325 TAVYP
+2325 TAVYA

-2335 GAGAGAGLVAETL
+2335 GAGAGTGLVAETL

-2382 PQPVGTSVTKAA
+2382 PQPVGASVTKAA

-2404 PQVDI
+2404 PQLDI

-2491 DVAFNFNPQLEITNA
+2491 DVAFNFNPQLEITNG
-2506 VTATFAWTAVYGPG
+2506 VTATFAWTAVYGGG
-2520 LTGGAGAGIGNVAE
+2520 LTGGAGAGIGNINE
-2534 TLTNLTGAS
+2534 TLSNLSGAS

-2561 TFTITVPIAS
+2561 PFTITVPIAS

-2579 KAAVCSDTP
+2579 KAAVCSDIA
-2588 FSFDPQAEIINGTVA
+2588 FSFDPQAEITNGTVA
-2603 TFAWTAAYPAGL
+2603 TFTWTAAYPAGL
-2615 TGGAANGTGVINQ
+2615 TGGAANGIGVINQ
-2628 TLTNQ
+2628 TLNNQ

-2653 GSNFTIT
+2653 GSTFTIT

-2681 AFNFNPQSD
+2681 AFNFNPQND

-2703 VYDVGLTGGSG
+2703 VYDAGLTGGSG
-2714 AGNGL
+2714 AGAGL

-2727 TGGPLNAI
+2727 TGGPLNAV

-2740 TSLNG
+2740 TSVNG
-2745 CVGSTYTITV
+2745 CGGSTFTITV
-2755 PVNPEPVGADALKTA
+2755 PVNPEPVGADALKAA
-2770 VCSDVAFNFNPQ
+2770 VCSDVAFNFNAQ
-2782 LEITNAVTS
+2782 LEITNGVTS

-2799 AAGITGGSG
+2799 AAGITGGAG
-2808 NGNGAVAETLVNITS
+2808 NGNGAVAETLINITS
-2823 AQLSVVYTVTPTST
+2823 TQLNAVYTVTPTST
-2837 NGCAGT
+2837 NGCAGA
-2843 PFTITVPIEPKPVAI
+2843 PFTITVPVDPKPVAV

-2865 CSDVAFSFD
+2865 CSDVPFSFD

-2903 GVGLVTGT
+2903 GVGLVAGT

-2935 IGPNFTITVPVRS
+2935 VGPNFTITVPVRS
-2948 EPVGANAT
+2948 EPVGADAT
-2956 KAAVCSDVPFNINP
+2956 KAAVCSDVAFNVNP

-2982 AWTAVYDAGLLNGS
+2982 TWTAVYDAGLLNGS
-2996 GAGAGPLSETLNNTT
+2996 GAGAGPLSETLNNIT
-3011 GGVLNAVYTVTPT
+3011 GGVLNAIYTVTPT

-3056 NTPFSFDP
+3056 NTAFSFDP

-3108 LNAVFTVTPSS
+3108 LNAVFTVTPAS

-3146 AVCSDVPFSLNPQD
+3146 AVCSDVPFSLDPQD
-3160 NITNLVPST
+3160 NVTNLVPST

-3181 GGIGVGAG
+3181 GGTGAGVG

-3258 IPAAA
+3258 IPAAG

-3283 IQNGV
+3283 VQNGV

-3300 VTTGS
+3300 VTAGS

-3324 EVITVTIDP
+3324 EVINVTIDP

-3456 IILGTSPTSAIAA
+3456 IILGTSPTSAVAA

-3493 NTADINEIRNDVF
+3493 NTVDINEIRNDVF

-3520 VAITGAGCRGPVRP
+3520 VAITGAGCRGPVRS
-3534 IVLRI
+3534 IVLRV
-3539 EPTVLA
+3539 EPNVLA

-3629 KTGNGCTGNFVDVVV
+3629 KTGNGCTGNFVDVIV

-3653 VTPTQVTVCEGIA
+3653 VTPTQTTVCEGIP

-3675 VPSTG
+3675 VPSSG
-3680 SVEFELVNVV
+3680 SVEFELVNIV
-3690 ATGGVTGFSAIGS
+3690 ATGGVTGFSPIGS
-3703 IFTNGSMLNDILDN
+3703 IFTSGSMLDDILDN
-3717 PTAVTQTVTYTLR
+3717 PTPVTQTVTYTLR

-3742 VQLVVTVNPRPVVT
+3742 VQLVVTVNPRPIIT
-3756 PSSVFE
+3756 ASSLSE
-3762 RICSGSN
+3762 QICSGSN

-3788 ADANVIGSSPGAGS
+3788 ADPNVIGSSPGAGS

-3814 PGNVAYTVTPT
+3814 PGNVVYTVTPT

-3832 TPVVINITV
+3832 TPVVINVTV
-3841 DPIPSVTGLPPSITV
+3841 DPIPSVTGLPPAITV

-3887 GFTSPNSGNVINET
+3887 GFTSPNTGNVINET
-3901 LSNADFFPG
+3901 LSNGDFFPG

-3943 RWLTSDLA
+3943 RWLTTDLA

-4019 VPVGESVTVTVGQ
+4019 VPVGESVTVTVGE
-4032 TDATFSVVGPAT
+4032 TDATFSIVGPAT

-4137 KDEICSGETINF
+4137 KNEICSGETINF

-4225 FDEGVIPPFTG
+4225 FDEGVIPPFMG
-4236 GSSLVTFTNTSV
+4236 GVSTVTFTNTSV
-4248 PVDAVDFAYNWDF
+4248 PVDPVDFAYNWDF

-4274 PFTVDYT
+4274 PFAVDYT

-4289 VTAVNLAAQANGL
+4289 ITAVNLAAQANGL

-4325 TPDAACFPASI
+4325 TPDAACFPATI

-4357 RITAVSTAPLPVFFI
+4357 RVTAVSTAPLPVFFI

-4406 GKSPVPIYPKPQAAF
+4406 GKVPVPIYPKPQAAF

-4434 LITFNFSQP
+4434 LVTFNFSQP
-4443 SNVPSDQVAFLWNF
+4443 SAVPSDTVAFWWNF
-4457 GDTNDIV
+4457 GDTNEIV
-4464 TRLLGEPDPTY
+4464 KRLFGESDPTY

-4483 TITMVMQETRG
+4483 TISMVMREVRG
-4494 TVVCTD
+4494 NVVCTD

-4510 GGQVRVPNA
+4510 GGQVRIPNA

-4544 IRGIN
+4544 VRGIN
-4549 INEPNS
+4549 TNEPNS
-4555 FNMQIYDRWGNLIFE
+4555 FNMQIYDRWGNMIFE
-4570 SRNVPGQPLR
+4570 SKNVPGQPLR

-4596 YVYKLVLRLVDGQR
+4596 YVFKLVLRLVDGQR
-4610 TTQIGDVTM
+4610 TTQIGDVTL

>member
-1 MSKRI
+1 MTAKAY
-6 FTSSVLSVVFVFFLL
+6 FLL
-21 LISQSVFSQAGNA
+21 FTLSFLLSTASLAQIPPVASGVGMTGVMKRSHVLTAVYSYAGTNTESGTIIQWIRYDDNCGTNPVNIATGPTYTLGAADEGRHIGVRITPRDNAGNLGTPVLY
-34 QNTANDPRHET
+34 QPWSCVGPSPLQDVGPNQVLPNTANCFNASGVGVPIPGNLIINPTALCSPRSLDWQVEYTGINYSIPGSLPRIIIDWADGNVET
-45 LDQRTVSVLFD
+45 LNPVLQNPSETNMSKQRWRVIRPHTYDYAGGSAASTTPGQRCTYTMRSTWGVGANNCGTITAQFQTQPFTVWDREDNFNLGTHDINHDPTSTGVEVGENVNVCQGDTNPIRLRDNTDFNCTPPLENPQPNDQARWVQFVYG
-56 QNILSATTAG
+56 TANTITAPG
-66 WSVTVNG
+66 GVGGSIIING
-73 IAVTVNSVTV
+73 
-83 LGNRINV
+83 
-90 RFDATPAHAAA
+90 
-101 PFILPGD
+101 
-108 VVRVSYSQATGNTL
+108 VSYSAAQLPVYGRVIYQAAPTLNPVHITDNIQMPTTAVAGQQMTVTMRTWNVCNPFDRNTFDGGLNPIQTAPNNVFNFRGSASFQPQADFPNVNNYFANAVPVLRNYTITIITKPNPPVVPNVDICSGQSRTISVNPVVGGLTYRWYATLANALANTGVLATANTFTPSNAQAPIGERRHFFV
-122 TATAGN
+122 TATA
-128 PEINSFTNFQSK
+128 
-140 NNWVFSC
+140 
-147 SSDLIF
+147 
-153 FQQGLIPAASRD
+153 
-165 ICAPVVMNFTQ
+165 
-176 YQYKLSLRFRNSSTF
+176 
-191 VLANIFY
+191 AN
-198 GIAWGDGVNQNFT
+198 GC
-211 PYVSDATG
+211 VSD
-219 TANPTFIENV
+219 PTE
-229 GFDGTNPGIILTSR
+229 
-243 PAHNYPA
+243 
-250 TTTPAPNICSWDLTL
+250 
-265 TPFVNGVAN
+265 
-274 CLTLTQT
+274 
-281 TIFPT
+281 
-286 YDTDNANSGTLSL
+286 
-299 QPTPLPTSNRVCLGT
+299 
-314 NVNMRFSD
+314 
-322 QTQLNC
+322 
-328 RLAAPEADVPNQLTR
+328 
-343 WIRIVYGNRD
+343 
-353 HGTGNIADIR
+353 
-363 VGGVPVTANADEGP
+363 
-377 RLFPAGYFPTGAGGI
+377 
-392 GVPDFNG
+392 
-399 VIELATPVLNST
+399 
-411 GITFMQ
+411 
-417 MITTTATTF
+417 
-426 HEVGERFYVRMD
+426 
-438 YWDVCNPYNPASPD
+438 
-452 ANRVSVENFIEIVA
+452 
-466 KPNPAV
+466 
-472 ALDKEFCNNATITT
+472 
-486 AGGGCPAACTNCFEV
+486 
-501 TAASVAGSTE
+501 
-511 IRWYTSLA
+511 
-519 NANADVN
+519 
-526 IAAPTY
+526 
-532 GTNCRFLRPENMG
+532 
-545 GIPAAA
+545 
-551 GVYTVYAR
+551 
-559 YRTSGAPPN
+559 
-568 NCLSDPIP
+568 
-576 VTITRRSAL
+576 VTITRRPDIAQPPVITGPVNLCPGGTFVYSLPSAPAPV
-585 STPGTITP
+585 SITDAITGNFTINTEFQWTVPVAVGTISSGQGTESLTITAAGAVGSGNISVVRRYVSPPATTVDGDRCPSPSRTLAVNVRARPTANITP
-593 LTSDVCNG
+593 NPANICEGTALLLNGNPSLPAAAAGFTPTISAHTWGG
-601 STDVPYS
+601 STGILDAVDIQQPTVLAS
-608 LGAASPVVPF
+608 AAPGAYPLNYVV
-618 GGATEY
+618 
-624 SWTFSGGAGATVDAP
+624 
-639 NTTQNITADFNIPGA
+639 TADYGSGVFCSSNPP
-654 FTTATR
+654 ATR
-660 TLEVITQFT
+660 TVNISA
-669 TNATV
+669 N
-674 GGRCPTPAST
+674 PTPAST
-684 RLVTIYGP
+684 GANQFLCQALLTSNP
-692 SLGGTSSGGADY
+692 LGGS
-704 CEGTD
+704 
-709 ANDISLAGQRGTI
+709 
-722 LRWEVNFNGGGFVD
+722 
-736 AGVGTGVSFD
+736 
-746 PGILAPGNYVYRA
+746 
-759 VVQNGPCAPQ
+759 
-769 NSTTTTINVSANPAL
+769 NPA
-784 ANAGPDQ
+784 P
-791 ALCTSTDGFTA
+791 
-802 TLAGNPPGVGTGT
+802 GTGT
-815 WSFVSSIP
+815 WTLITRPTGSS
-823 PRPAPSFSNVNSP
+823 ATNAGFSPNQN
-836 TSTVTIALG
+836 TANATFTGDING
-845 NEGAYTLRWQVVNGA
+845 QYILRWTVVNGS
-860 CNSSDLI
+860 CTSSADI
-867 VIDFGSNPTDP
+867 TVDFGTDP
-878 NAGPPQQICGE
+878 GVQNAGANNAFCGLTGSLNATPPAIGNISWTQIAGPG
-889 STNLA
+889 TTTFTPA
-894 ANVIT
+894 VPT
-899 IGAGTWS
+899 IPNPALTVTAFGTYTYRMT
-906 VVSGP
+906 VVSG
-911 GPCVGAACPITI
+911 ACPPRT
-923 ANPNLNTSNISLNG
+923 A
-937 PGFIYGAYTL
+937 
-947 RWTSASGTCPIE
+947 
-959 TSDVIITFSRPATAA
+959 DVQITFNNPATATA
-974 VPGNFTTCV
+974 MADFTVCL
-983 DGALL
+983 DQGALS
-988 TPIPLTGSVGAGAGP
+988 PIALTGTIGGGAT
-1003 GQQGRWEIVSG
+1003 QGRWERV
-1014 TGTFTSNN
+1014 TGN
-1022 GNPGSSI
+1022 GNIQSSGGVNGNTLA
-1029 IGPTINDQYRPSAVD
+1029 GPNVNDFYVPVAAD
-1044 FATGSIQLRLVA
+1044 FAAGSFTVRLVA
-1056 LDPDGIGPCLSVNSP
+1056 LDPDGAGPCVAVNDP
-1071 TLTITFD
+1071 VVITKD
-1078 RLPSPAAAGPN
+1078 LLPSPAVAGPN
-1089 FPTCDV
+1089 FSTCDTN
-1095 SVNLAATAVNNFGT
+1095 VNLAATPVNNGGT
-1109 GTWTVGSALYYETFP
+1109 GTWSIGGALYYQTFTYPNGTGISGPPGHP
-1124 TSDNGL
+1124 TLFNHPDGWS
-1130 GITGPNLP
+1130 ITVG
-1138 PPPTSFTHPNNNWT
+1138 
-1152 VSTPAGPNT
+1152 ANT
-1161 LLAANDYIRVEN
+1161 LLNNNAATGDYIRVEN
-1173 GIMTARDVNGN
+1173 GVMQAHDVNS
-1184 EVVWESSVI
+1184 EAVWRSPLINITAQPNVRISIQLAETG
-1193 PIGGSVFVSADIT
+1193 PMSAS
-1206 EIGNNVATDYIRVF
+1206 EYIRAF
-1220 YKINGGAEV
+1220 YRINGGAEV
-1229 MFGEIVGNLAVDG
+1229 LLGEIVGNSGVDG
-1242 QIQTVTAT
+1242 AFNTFTVSGLTGVSLEIVVRVLNVLDNQIHRFDNIFVSSA
-1250 TPPGATVQIVM
+1250 GATLPFIVDV
-1261 RARNDGDP
+1261 N
-1269 DEHRLDNVF
+1269 
-1278 VSPAGVGLPIIAD
+1278 SPTTSVTGLP
-1291 VHSPTSSV
+1291 
-1299 SNLQVG
+1299 VG
-1305 ANTFTWTARSA
+1305 NTTFTWTATSA
-1316 LGVCSSSSSS
+1316 LGVCSSSNAQVI
-1326 VTITRNALPVNNNP
+1326 VTRHALPDNNNP
-1340 LPSLCEDTPGSGEA
+1340 LPQLCEDTPGLGNA
-1354 TVTLAFLNSL
+1354 TVTLAYLNSL

-1377 TVQYFI
+1377 TIQYFT
-1383 DAPRTIPFVGPE
+1383 DAARTIPFVGPS
-1395 LVANTENLFTRVIRT
+1395 LVSTGTQIFTRVTRT
-1410 DVAPACVQDGLI
+1410 DVAPGCTQDGLI
-1422 TFTVNPSPAVVN
+1422 TFTINPSPVVVN
-1434 QNPSF
+1434 QNPAF
-1439 CEETI
+1439 CEEAI

-1449 NNIDLTFY
+1449 NNVDLTTY
-1457 NNLVTGGAANRAVA
+1457 NAAVAGGIVANRSVT
-1471 WFTDIALT
+1471 WFLDAALT

-1487 VDNVNDGE
+1487 VDDVNNGE

-1545 TINPGATYTWN
+1545 TINPGATYSWN

-1563 FYTRFAGGGPGD
+1563 FYVRFAGGGPSD

-1583 GLTNAPNP
+1583 GLTNAPAA

-1605 CVGLPQPISITVES
+1605 CVGAPQPITITVES
-1619 SPAPN
+1619 SPAAN

-1644 SLNPLSTYSWSIIA
+1644 SLNPLSTYSWSVIA

-1680 TANASTLRVQE
+1680 TANSSTLRVQE

-1699 AAATLVINAND
+1699 AAATLVINANN

-1716 LPTVSLCSGTAV
+1716 LPTLSLCSGTAV
-1728 QDALT
+1728 QDGIT
-1733 LTASIPGST
+1733 LTASIPLST

-1749 VTGLVSGSAV
+1749 VTGLVSGTAV
-1759 GNNGVGQINQ
+1759 GNNGTGQINQ
-1769 TLTNFSGAVGSVT
+1769 TLTNVSGAVGSVT
-1782 YRVVPTS
+1782 YRVTPTS

-1800 VVTVNPAPVI
+1800 VVTVNPSPVI

-1824 NKEIFLS
+1824 NKEIFLT
-1831 PLNLPPGTVFNWP
+1831 PLSLPPGTVFNWP

-1851 SVQGSAG
+1851 SVQGTTG

-1863 GAPSTFHITDVL
+1863 GAPGTFHITDVL

-1918 APIFCSGV
+1918 APVFCSGV

-1948 AYPFGLT
+1948 VYPFGLT

-1966 GTLTNLTT
+1966 GTLTNLTA

-1986 SAGGCAGATF
+1986 SAGGCAGDTF

-2007 GNNTIAPA
+2007 GNNTVAPA

-2024 NPQASITNT
+2024 NPQASITNG
-2033 IVSTFTWTAVYP
+2033 VASTFTWTASYP
-2045 AGLTGGAANGVGN
+2045 AGLTGGSANGVGN
-2058 VAGTLVNLTNIQ
+2058 VAATLVNLTNIQ

-2105 TVKAVVCSDSPFS
+2105 TIKAIVCSDSPFS

-2150 VGQIAQTLTNLT
+2150 AGQIAQTLTNLT

-2192 TEPVGANVTK
+2192 TEPVGADVTK
-2202 AAQCSNVAFSLNP
+2202 AAQCSNVAFNFNP
-2215 QDDITNGVP
+2215 QDDITNGVL
-2224 STFTWTAAYGAGLS
+2224 STFTWTAAYGPGLS
-2238 GGAGNGTGNITETLV
+2238 GGAGNGTGNISETLI

-2263 YTVVPTAQGGGCIGN
+2263 YTVVPTAQGGGCVGN

-2293 TNQTKAVVCSN
+2293 VNQTKAVVCSN
-2304 VAFSFDP
+2304 VPFSFDP
-2311 QTQITNGVISNFTW
+2311 QTQITNSVTSTFSW

-2335 GAGAGAGLVAETL
+2335 GAGNGTGMVAETL
-2348 VNLTAGQLSAVYTV
+2348 VNLTSGQLSAVYTV

-2382 PQPVGTSVTKAA
+2382 PQPVGAPVTKAA
-2394 ACSNVGFNFN
+2394 QCSNVAFNFN
-2404 PQVDI
+2404 PQLDI

-2422 YQAGLTGG
+2422 YAAGLTGG
-2430 VTNGNGNISETLV
+2430 AGNGNGVILETLE
-2443 NVTGGVLNAV
+2443 NLTGGALNAV
-2453 YTVTPTSAAGCAGA
+2453 YTVTPTSAAGCAGN
-2467 PFVITVPVNPEPV
+2467 PFVITVPVNPQPV
-2480 GANDIKAIVCS
+2480 GTNSIKGIVCS
-2491 DVAFNFNPQLEITNA
+2491 AVPFNFNPQAEITNG
-2506 VTATFAWTAVYGPG
+2506 VTATFAWTAVYGAG
-2520 LTGGAGAGIGNVAE
+2520 LTGGAGAGIGNISE

-2552 TSLNGCVGS
+2552 TSLNGCTGN
-2561 TFTITVPIAS
+2561 TFTITVPIDS
-2571 EPVGANST
+2571 QPVGANST
-2579 KAAVCSDTP
+2579 KAAVCSGTP
-2588 FSFDPQAEIINGTVA
+2588 FSFDPQAEITNGTIA
-2603 TFAWTAAYPAGL
+2603 TFTWTAAYPAGL
-2615 TGGAANGTGVINQ
+2615 TGGAANGTGLINQ
-2628 TLTNQ
+2628 TLNNQ
-2633 TGGQLNAV
+2633 TSGQLSAV
-2641 FTITPTTAGSCV
+2641 YTITPTTAGSCV

-2703 VYDVGLTGGSG
+2703 VYDAGLTGGSG
-2714 AGNGL
+2714 AGTGL

-2727 TGGPLNAI
+2727 TGGPLNAV

-2740 TSLNG
+2740 TSING
-2745 CVGSTYTITV
+2745 CAGSTYTITV
-2755 PVNPEPVGADALKTA
+2755 PVNPEPVGANALKAA

-2782 LEITNAVTS
+2782 LEITNGVTS
-2791 TFTWTASY
+2791 TFTWVASY
-2799 AAGITGGSG
+2799 APGITGGAG
-2808 NGNGAVAETLVNITS
+2808 NGNGAVAETLVNVTS
-2823 AQLSVVYTVTPTST
+2823 GQLSAVYTVTPTST

-2858 NTVKAPV
+2858 NTVKAAV
-2865 CSDVAFSFD
+2865 CSDVPFSFD

-2898 GGAAN
+2898 GGVAN
-2903 GVGLVTGT
+2903 GVGAVTGT

-2922 VFTVTPTSTVTNC
+2922 VFTITPTSSVTNC
-2935 IGPNFTITVPVRS
+2935 VGPNFTITVPVRS
-2948 EPVGANAT
+2948 EPVGADAT
-2956 KAAVCSDVPFNINP
+2956 KAAVCSDVAFNFNP

-2982 AWTAVYDAGLLNGS
+2982 TWTAVYDPGLLNGS
-2996 GAGAGPLSETLNNTT
+2996 GAGAGPISETLNNIT

-3024 SGNGCEGAPFIITIP
+3024 SNNGCVGSPFIITVP
-3039 VSSEPLGADAT
+3039 VSSEPLGANAT

-3056 NTPFSFDP
+3056 NTAFSFNP
-3064 QLDITNGIVSTFTW
+3064 QLDITNGIISTFTW

-3089 AANGIGNVTGN
+3089 AANGTGNVTGT
-3100 LQNLTGGV
+3100 LQNLTGSV
-3108 LNAVFTVTPSS
+3108 LNAVFTVTPAS
-3119 GSSCPGSTFTI
+3119 GSSCVGSTFTI

-3181 GGIGVGAG
+3181 GGSGAGVG

-3199 GGPLNAVYTVIPTS
+3199 GGPLNAIYTVTPTS
-3213 TDGCVGN
+3213 ADGCVGN

-3269 TVAAGLTPAAGNSI
+3269 TVAPGLTPAAGNAI
-3283 IQNGV
+3283 VQNGV

-3300 VTTGS
+3300 VTSGS

-3324 EVITVTIDP
+3324 EVINVTIDP

-3365 ASYNITQINWDLGLQ
+3365 ASYSITQINWDLGLQ

-3387 IGAAQPA
+3387 IGAGQAA

-3403 NTTNSPLQARYRVI
+3403 NTTNSPLQARYRVV

-3428 GLVIFTVNPSPEV
+3428 GLVIFTVNPAP
-3441 ASNLNAIV
+3441 AMATNLNTTV

-3456 IILGTSPTSAIAA
+3456 IILGTSPTSALAA
-3469 SYDIMSI
+3469 SYDFMSI

-3493 NTADINEIRNDVF
+3493 NTTDINEIRNDVF
-3506 ANNTNGVLTVTYNV
+3506 ANNTNAVLTVTYNLV
-3520 VAITGAGCRGPVRP
+3520 PITAAGCRGPVLP
-3534 IVLRI
+3534 IILRV
-3539 EPTVLA
+3539 EPAPLA
-3545 TPVNNTT
+3545 TPINNTA

-3569 PSAGIITF
+3569 PTAGIITF
-3577 NYQAF
+3577 NYQATG
-3582 ASSGLVSGF
+3582 SSGLVSGF
-3591 FPIQSNLPQGHVIT
+3591 FPIQSNLPQGHVIA

-3615 QFVTYRITPVANGA
+3615 QTVTYRITPVANGA
-3629 KTGNGCTGNFVDVVV
+3629 KNGNGCTGNFVDVVV
-3644 NIEPKPKVI
+3644 NVEPKPKVI
-3653 VTPTQVTVCEGIA
+3653 VTPTQVTVCEGIP

-3675 VPSTG
+3675 VPSIG

-3690 ATGGVTGFSAIGS
+3690 ATGGVTGFSPVGS
-3703 IFTNGSMLNDILDN
+3703 IFTSGSMLNDILDN
-3717 PTAVTQTVTYTLR
+3717 PTPVTQTVTYTIR

-3778 VNTIGLWTRV
+3778 ANTIGLWTRV

-3832 TPVVINITV
+3832 TPVVINVTV
-3841 DPIPSVTGLPPSITV
+3841 DPIPSVTGLPPSITI

-3863 VPLSSPVA
+3863 VPLNSPVA

-3887 GFTSPNSGNVINET
+3887 GFTSPNTGNVINET

-3910 TLLYQVTPTGPAP
+3910 TILYQVTPTGPAP

-3995 IPVSPTLTTT
+3995 IPVSPSLTTT
-4005 YQLTAVSDVNGCPF
+4005 YTLTAVNDINGCPF

-4032 TDATFSVVGPAT
+4032 TDATFSIVGPTT
-4044 GCSPYTGTFQ
+4044 GCSPYTATFQ
-4054 YNQVAGVTYNWRWF
+4054 YNQVAGVTYTWRWF
-4068 DGTEDTFT
+4068 DGTEDVFT
-4076 AAVSNPNA
+4076 AAVTQPNA
-4084 TITHVFT
+4084 TITHTFI
-4091 NPSPTGTIS
+4091 NPSPTGTIN

-4137 KDEICSGETINF
+4137 KNEICSGETINF

-4248 PVDAVDFAYNWDF
+4248 PVDPVDFAYNWDF
-4261 GIGAVPNTQSGVG
+4261 GIGSVPTTQSGVG
-4274 PFTVDYT
+4274 PFTVNYT

-4289 VTAVNLAAQANGL
+4289 ITAINLAAQANGL

-4357 RITAVSTAPLPVFFI
+4357 RVTAVSTAPLPIFFI

-4396 NSGTGPNAMP
+4396 NSGTGPNAMA
-4406 GKSPVPIYPKPQAAF
+4406 GKVPVPIYPKPQAAF

-4434 LITFNFSQP
+4434 LVTFNFSQP
-4443 SNVPSDQVAFLWNF
+4443 SNVPSDEVSFLWNF
-4457 GDTNDIV
+4457 GDTNEIV
-4464 TRLLGEPDPTY
+4464 KRLLGESDPTY

-4483 TITMVMQETRG
+4483 TITMVMQEIRG
-4494 TVVCTD
+4494 SVTCTD

-4544 IRGIN
+4544 VRGIN

-4555 FNMQIYDRWGNLIFE
+4555 FNMQIFDRWGNLIFE
-4570 SRNVPGQPLR
+4570 SRNTPGQPLR

-4610 TTQIGDVTM
+4610 TTQIGDVTL

>member
-1 MSKRI
+1 MTAKAYFLLFTFSLLLSTASLAQIPPVASGVGMTGVMKRNHTLTAVYTYTGTNPQSGTIIQWIRYDDNCGTNPVNIATGATYSPAAADEGRHIGVRITPRDNAGNLGVPILYQPWSCAAPSPAQDVGPNPVLVFNANCSNASGVGVPTPGNLILNETGLCSPRSLDWQVEYRGINYRFPDFPPRVIIDWADGNTETLAPTLQNPSETNMSKQLWRVTRNHI
-6 FTSSVLSVVFVFFLL
+6 YDYDGGSAASTTPGERCTYTMRATWGIGTYTGVGLGTVTSCGPSGFQTQPFTVWDMED
-21 LISQSVFSQAGNA
+21 NA
-34 QNTANDPRHET
+34 QLGFHDINHDPTSTGVEAGENVNVCQGDTNPIRLRDNTDFNCTPPLENPQPNNQARWVQFVYGTANT
-45 LDQRTVSVLFD
+45 
-56 QNILSATTAG
+56 ITAPG
-66 WSVTVNG
+66 GAGGSIIING
-73 IAVTVNSVTV
+73 
-83 LGNRINV
+83 
-90 RFDATPAHAAA
+90 
-101 PFILPGD
+101 
-108 VVRVSYSQATGNTL
+108 VSYSAAQLPVYGRVIYQASPTLNPVHITDNIQIPTTAVAGQVMTVTMRTWNVCNAFDRNTFDGDGLNPPQAAPANVFNFRGSASFQTQPAFPNVNNYFANAVPVLRNYTITIITKPNAPIVPNVDICSAQSRTISVNPVVGGLTYRWYATLANALANTGVLATANTFTPSNAQAPIGERRHFFV
-122 TATAGN
+122 TATA
-128 PEINSFTNFQSK
+128 
-140 NNWVFSC
+140 
-147 SSDLIF
+147 
-153 FQQGLIPAASRD
+153 
-165 ICAPVVMNFTQ
+165 
-176 YQYKLSLRFRNSSTF
+176 
-191 VLANIFY
+191 AN
-198 GIAWGDGVNQNFT
+198 GC
-211 PYVSDATG
+211 VSD
-219 TANPTFIENV
+219 PTE
-229 GFDGTNPGIILTSR
+229 
-243 PAHNYPA
+243 
-250 TTTPAPNICSWDLTL
+250 
-265 TPFVNGVAN
+265 
-274 CLTLTQT
+274 
-281 TIFPT
+281 
-286 YDTDNANSGTLSL
+286 
-299 QPTPLPTSNRVCLGT
+299 
-314 NVNMRFSD
+314 
-322 QTQLNC
+322 
-328 RLAAPEADVPNQLTR
+328 
-343 WIRIVYGNRD
+343 
-353 HGTGNIADIR
+353 
-363 VGGVPVTANADEGP
+363 
-377 RLFPAGYFPTGAGGI
+377 
-392 GVPDFNG
+392 
-399 VIELATPVLNST
+399 
-411 GITFMQ
+411 
-417 MITTTATTF
+417 
-426 HEVGERFYVRMD
+426 
-438 YWDVCNPYNPASPD
+438 
-452 ANRVSVENFIEIVA
+452 
-466 KPNPAV
+466 
-472 ALDKEFCNNATITT
+472 
-486 AGGGCPAACTNCFEV
+486 
-501 TAASVAGSTE
+501 
-511 IRWYTSLA
+511 
-519 NANADVN
+519 
-526 IAAPTY
+526 
-532 GTNCRFLRPENMG
+532 
-545 GIPAAA
+545 
-551 GVYTVYAR
+551 
-559 YRTSGAPPN
+559 
-568 NCLSDPIP
+568 
-576 VTITRRSAL
+576 VTITRRPDIAQPPVITGPVNLCPGGTFVYSLPSA
-585 STPGTITP
+585 PGPVTITDAITGNFD
-593 LTSDVCNG
+593 LNTEFQW
-601 STDVPYS
+601 TVPAAV
-608 LGAASPVVPF
+608 GAI
-618 GGATEY
+618 
-624 SWTFSGGAGATVDAP
+624 FSGQGTNSLTITAAGATGSGNVSVVRRYVSPPATTVNGDQCPSPSRTLAVNVRARPTASITPNPADICQGSTLLLNGNPVLPAAAAGFTPTISAHTWGGSTGILDAVDIQTPTVQAAATP
-639 NTTQNITADFNIPGA
+639 GAYPLNYVVTADYGSGVFCSSNPVNRTVNISPNPG
-654 FTTATR
+654 
-660 TLEVITQFT
+660 
-669 TNATV
+669 
-674 GGRCPTPAST
+674 
-684 RLVTIYGP
+684 
-692 SLGGTSSGGADY
+692 
-704 CEGTD
+704 
-709 ANDISLAGQRGTI
+709 
-722 LRWEVNFNGGGFVD
+722 
-736 AGVGTGVSFD
+736 
-746 PGILAPGNYVYRA
+746 
-759 VVQNGPCAPQ
+759 
-769 NSTTTTINVSANPAL
+769 L

-791 ALCTSTDGFTA
+791 ALCIAAPLDA
-802 TLAGNPPGVGTGT
+802 TLAGNVPGAGTGT
-815 WSFVSSIP
+815 WTRISGP
-823 PRPAPSFSNVNSP
+823 GAAPTF
-836 TSTVTIALG
+836 T
-845 NEGAYTLRWQVVNGA
+845 
-860 CNSSDLI
+860 
-867 VIDFGSNPTDP
+867 P
-878 NAGPPQQICGE
+878 NANTP
-889 STNLA
+889 NA
-894 ANVIT
+894 VARVFANGIHVFRWT
-899 IGAGTWS
+899 
-906 VVSGP
+906 VVSGTCTSFDEVQIDYGTTP
-911 GPCVGAACPITI
+911 PVSAAGTDQDVCGLT
-923 ANPNLNTSNISLNG
+923 ATLNG
-937 PGFIYGAYTL
+937 NDPTFATGT
-947 RWTSASGTCPIE
+947 WTQT
-959 TSDVIITFSRPATAA
+959 
-974 VPGNFTTCV
+974 
-983 DGALL
+983 
-988 TPIPLTGSVGAGAGP
+988 AGP
-1003 GQQGRWEIVSG
+1003 GTSAFVPNINTRNAVVTVTLPGTYTFRWRLSSGVCAPSDDFVDIIFRNPPTVTAPPDFTHCLNNPPTAPFHVNLSGTFGGGASQARWERVTGSG
-1014 TGTFTSNN
+1014 TFQSSGAAIGNFDNTNPVTDVYIPTAADFTA
-1022 GNPGSSI
+1022 GS
-1029 IGPTINDQYRPSAVD
+1029 V
-1044 FATGSIQLRLVA
+1044 QLRLITD
-1056 LDPDGIGPCLSVNSP
+1056 DPTGACLAVNDP
-1071 TLTITFD
+1071 LTITFD
-1078 RLPSPAAAGPN
+1078 RLPSPAAAGPD
-1089 FPTCDV
+1089 FATCDPDI
-1095 SVNLAATAVNNFGT
+1095 SLNATPVNNGGT
-1109 GTWTVGSALYYETFP
+1109 GTWSIGSALYYETFP
-1124 TSDNGL
+1124 ASDNGL
-1130 GITGPNLP
+1130 GITGPNPHATL
-1138 PPPTSFTHPNNNWT
+1138 FTHPNNNWSIET
-1152 VSTPAGPNT
+1152 TSANFLTLNTHYLRVEGGRMEGRRLGGEFIWRSRSINITAIPNVT
-1161 LLAANDYIRVEN
+1161 ISLQLAEFGTMEADDYI
-1173 GIMTARDVNGN
+1173 
-1184 EVVWESSVI
+1184 
-1193 PIGGSVFVSADIT
+1193 SA
-1206 EIGNNVATDYIRVF
+1206 YYR
-1220 YKINGGAEV
+1220 INGGPEILI
-1229 MFGEIVGNLAVDG
+1229 GEIVDDNTIEGDGVFRTVSVSGLTGNTLE
-1242 QIQTVTAT
+1242 
-1250 TPPGATVQIVM
+1250 IVVKM
-1261 RARNDGDP
+1261 RNNAL
-1269 DEHRLDNVF
+1269 DEFHRLDNVF
-1278 VSPAGVGLPIIAD
+1278 VSGSGASLPFIADINNPATAVTGLP
-1291 VHSPTSSV
+1291 
-1299 SNLQVG
+1299 VG
-1305 ANTFTWTARSA
+1305 STTFTWTATSA
-1316 LGVCSSSSSS
+1316 LGVCSSSNDQVV
-1326 VTITRNALPVNNNP
+1326 VTRHP
-1340 LPSLCEDTPGSGEA
+1340 LPQANDPAPNNLCEDTFSSGVA
-1354 TVTLAFLNSL
+1354 SAVNLTQYNS
-1364 NDAIT
+1364 AIT
-1369 GIPGSVGR
+1369 GGCATC
-1377 TVQYFI
+1377 TVAWFR
-1383 DAPRTIPFVGPE
+1383 DAARTIPVPDVTSETVTNGD
-1395 LVANTENLFTRVIRT
+1395 TYFTRVT
-1410 DVAPACVQDGLI
+1410 ETSLI
-1422 TFTVNPSPAVVN
+1422 PNCQSLGVVNFTVNPLPAVVN
-1434 QNPSF
+1434 QNPEF
-1439 CEETI
+1439 CEEAI

-1449 NNIDLTFY
+1449 NNVDLTIY
-1457 NNLVTGGAANRAVA
+1457 NNLVTGAVANRTVA
-1471 WFTDIALT
+1471 WFLDAALT

-1495 TFFARVTNTIT
+1495 TFFARVTNTLT
-1506 NCQNVGSV
+1506 NCQNIGQV
-1514 EFRINPRPGI
+1514 EFKINPRPGL
-1524 NPIVG
+1524 NPVSG
-1529 GTNVCVGP
+1529 PSNVCLSP
-1537 TIVLYQIQ
+1537 SLIVYQVQ
-1545 TINPGATYTWN
+1545 TPVLGNTYTWT
-1556 LPPDNPG
+1556 LPPNNPG
-1563 FYTRFAGGGPGD
+1563 IFESPFGGTPQP
-1575 FFVLLQFP
+1575 FVLLQFT
-1583 GLTNAPNP
+1583 GLTNPPNS
-1591 DVYNISVTEISADG
+1591 DGYNISVVETSADG
-1605 CVGLPQPISITVES
+1605 CVGAPQPFTITVES

-1644 SLNPLSTYSWSIIA
+1644 SLNPLSTYSWSVIA

-1680 TANASTLRVQE
+1680 TANSSTIRVQE

-1716 LPTVSLCSGTAV
+1716 LPAVSLCGGTAV

-1733 LTASIPGST
+1733 LTASIPAST

-1831 PLNLPPGTVFNWP
+1831 PLNLPPGTAFNWA

-1863 GAPSTFHITDVL
+1863 GAPGTFHITDVL

-1890 PTSGAGCVGVPQTI
+1890 PTSGAGCVGVAETI
-1904 VVTINPEPVSTNSV
+1904 VITINPEPVSANSV
-1918 APIFCSGV
+1918 APVFCSGV

-2024 NPQASITNT
+2024 NPQTSITNT

-2070 LSAVFTVTPT
+2070 LSAVYTVIPT

-2094 VPVNPEPVGLS
+2094 VPVNPEPVGVNA
-2105 TVKAVVCSDSPFS
+2105 VKAIVCSDNPFS
-2118 FDPQAEITNG
+2118 FDPQAEISNG

-2135 TASYPPG
+2135 TAAYPAG
-2142 LTGGAGAG
+2142 LTGGAAAG

-2162 GGVLNAVFTVIPT
+2162 GGVLNAVYTVIPT

-2192 TEPVGANVTK
+2192 TEPVGADVTK
-2202 AAQCSNVAFSLNP
+2202 AAQCSNVAFNFDP
-2215 QDDITNGVP
+2215 QNDITNGVL

-2238 GGAGNGTGNITETLV
+2238 GGAGNGTGNITETLT

-2304 VAFSFDP
+2304 IAFSFDP

-2335 GAGAGAGLVAETL
+2335 GAGAGTGLVAETL

-2382 PQPVGTSVTKAA
+2382 PQPVGASVTKAA

-2404 PQVDI
+2404 PQLDI

-2491 DVAFNFNPQLEITNA
+2491 DVAFNFNPQLEITNG
-2506 VTATFAWTAVYGPG
+2506 VTATFAWTAVYGGG
-2520 LTGGAGAGIGNVAE
+2520 LTGGAGAGIGNINE
-2534 TLTNLTGAS
+2534 TLSNLSGAS

-2561 TFTITVPIAS
+2561 PFTITVPIAS

-2579 KAAVCSDTP
+2579 KAAVCSDIA
-2588 FSFDPQAEIINGTVA
+2588 FSFDPQAEITNGTVA
-2603 TFAWTAAYPAGL
+2603 TFTWTAAYPAGL
-2615 TGGAANGTGVINQ
+2615 TGGAANGIGVINQ
-2628 TLTNQ
+2628 TLNNQ

-2653 GSNFTIT
+2653 GSTFTIT

-2681 AFNFNPQSD
+2681 AFNFNPQND

-2703 VYDVGLTGGSG
+2703 VYDAGLTGGSG
-2714 AGNGL
+2714 AGAGL

-2727 TGGPLNAI
+2727 TGGPLNAV

-2740 TSLNG
+2740 TSVNG
-2745 CVGSTYTITV
+2745 CGGSTFTITV
-2755 PVNPEPVGADALKTA
+2755 PVNPEPVGADALKAA
-2770 VCSDVAFNFNPQ
+2770 VCSDVAFNFNAQ
-2782 LEITNAVTS
+2782 LEITNGVTS

-2799 AAGITGGSG
+2799 AAGITGGAG
-2808 NGNGAVAETLVNITS
+2808 NGNGAVAETLINITS
-2823 AQLSVVYTVTPTST
+2823 TQLNAVYTVTPTST
-2837 NGCAGT
+2837 NGCAGA
-2843 PFTITVPIEPKPVAI
+2843 PFTITVPVDPKPVAV

-2865 CSDVAFSFD
+2865 CSDVPFSFD

-2903 GVGLVTGT
+2903 GVGLVAGT

-2935 IGPNFTITVPVRS
+2935 VGPNFTITVPVRS
-2948 EPVGANAT
+2948 EPVGADAT
-2956 KAAVCSDVPFNINP
+2956 KAAVCSDVAFNVNP
-2970 QLDITNGIVSTF
+2970 QLDITNGIISTF
-2982 AWTAVYDAGLLNGS
+2982 TWTAVYDAGLLNGS
-2996 GAGAGPLSETLNNTT
+2996 GAGAGPLSETLNNIT
-3011 GGVLNAVYTVTPT
+3011 GGVLNAIYTVTPT

-3056 NTPFSFDP
+3056 NTAFSFDP

-3108 LNAVFTVTPSS
+3108 LNAVFTVTPAS

-3146 AVCSDVPFSLNPQD
+3146 AVCSDVPFSLDPQD
-3160 NITNLVPST
+3160 NVTNLVPST

-3181 GGIGVGAG
+3181 GGTGAGVG

-3199 GGPLNAVYTVIPTS
+3199 GGPLNAVYTVTPTS

-3220 PFIITLPVNAEP
+3220 PFVITLPVNAEP

-3283 IQNGV
+3283 VQNGV

-3300 VTTGS
+3300 VTAGS

-3324 EVITVTIDP
+3324 EVINVTIDP

-3456 IILGTSPTSAIAA
+3456 IILGTSPTSAVAA

-3493 NTADINEIRNDVF
+3493 NTVDINEIRNDVF

-3534 IVLRI
+3534 IVLRV
-3539 EPTVLA
+3539 EPNVLA

-3629 KTGNGCTGNFVDVVV
+3629 KTGNGCTGNFVDVIV

-3653 VTPTQVTVCEGIA
+3653 VTPTQTTVCEGIP

-3675 VPSTG
+3675 VPSSG
-3680 SVEFELVNVV
+3680 SVEFELVNIV
-3690 ATGGVTGFSAIGS
+3690 ATGGVTGFSPIGS
-3703 IFTNGSMLNDILDN
+3703 IFTSGSMLDDILDN
-3717 PTAVTQTVTYTLR
+3717 PTPVTQTVTYTLR

-3742 VQLVVTVNPRPVVT
+3742 VQLVVTVNPRPIIT
-3756 PSSVFE
+3756 ASSLSE
-3762 RICSGSN
+3762 QICSGSN

-3788 ADANVIGSSPGAGS
+3788 ADPNVIGSSPGAGS

-3814 PGNVAYTVTPT
+3814 PGNVVYTVTPT

-3832 TPVVINITV
+3832 TPVVINVTV
-3841 DPIPSVTGLPPSITV
+3841 DPIPSVTGLPPAITV

-3863 VPLSSPVA
+3863 VSLSSPVA

-3887 GFTSPNSGNVINET
+3887 GFTSPNTGNVINET
-3901 LSNADFFPG
+3901 LSNGDFFPG

-3943 RWLTSDLA
+3943 RWLTTDLA

-4019 VPVGESVTVTVGQ
+4019 VPVGESVTVTVGE
-4032 TDATFSVVGPAT
+4032 TDATFSIVGPAT

-4137 KDEICSGETINF
+4137 KNEICSGETINF

-4225 FDEGVIPPFTG
+4225 FDEGVIPPFMG
-4236 GSSLVTFTNTSV
+4236 GVSTVTFTNTSV
-4248 PVDAVDFAYNWDF
+4248 PVDPVDFAYNWDF

-4274 PFTVDYT
+4274 PFAVDYT

-4289 VTAVNLAAQANGL
+4289 ITAVNLAAQANGL

-4325 TPDAACFPASI
+4325 TPDAACFPATI

-4357 RITAVSTAPLPVFFI
+4357 RVTAVSTAPLPVFFI

-4406 GKSPVPIYPKPQAAF
+4406 GKVPVPIYPKPQAAF

-4434 LITFNFSQP
+4434 LVTFNFSQP
-4443 SNVPSDQVAFLWNF
+4443 SAVPSDTVAFWWNF
-4457 GDTNDIV
+4457 GDTNEIV
-4464 TRLLGEPDPTY
+4464 KRLFGESDPTY

-4483 TITMVMQETRG
+4483 TISMVMREVRG
-4494 TVVCTD
+4494 NVVCTD

-4510 GGQVRVPNA
+4510 GGQVRIPNA

-4544 IRGIN
+4544 VRGIN
-4549 INEPNS
+4549 TNEPNS
-4555 FNMQIYDRWGNLIFE
+4555 FNMQIYDRWGNMIFE
-4570 SRNVPGQPLR
+4570 SKNVPGQPLR

-4596 YVYKLVLRLVDGQR
+4596 YVFKLVLRLVDGQR
-4610 TTQIGDVTM
+4610 TTQIGDVTL